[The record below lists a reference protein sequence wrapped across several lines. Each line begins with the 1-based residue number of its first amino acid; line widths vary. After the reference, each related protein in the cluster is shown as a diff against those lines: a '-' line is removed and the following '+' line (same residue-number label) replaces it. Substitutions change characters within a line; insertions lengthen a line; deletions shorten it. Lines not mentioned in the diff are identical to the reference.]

1 MADDNDKTIRLDSED
16 DDKTIRINSDG
27 GNENQEDDKTI
38 RMDDNGDK
46 TTRINNEIISAEG
59 DDKTTR
65 IDNDVISADADEEVD
80 DDKTVRYDND
90 VISAD
95 EGGVK
100 SSPGAIKQTPK
111 KDTKPKP
118 KEEKKEF
125 KGIEKFTL
133 NKGEYDNLKILSTES
148 GEASIYLVEKEGERF
163 VLKLYFHDIKPKLL
177 LLEKIKD
184 LNTEGIIRVYD
195 YGITYIGGEER
206 FYELMEFAEG
216 GTLDQYQPI
225 QDPKKIKSIIAK
237 TAEALNDLHKNGII
251 HKDIKPSNIFLR
263 KKNTDQ
269 YILGDFGISSLFDDE
284 MAKVITTQ
292 NRTETFAPPEI
303 YLSSRDHLVEITPSV
318 DWYALGI
325 SILFLWQGFDPFRD
339 ISIVQIPSAKM
350 KCKLDF
356 PENMPDDI
364 VTFVKG
370 CAVPIYE
377 ERWGYDEIKRWLNG
391 ENVLVNLQSAT
402 SLEYKPFVF
411 DPGRNL
417 SAETPEELAKLLQ
430 DEPEIGRKYL
440 YRGKITKWLE
450 ESNNTKLAVFIE
462 DIYEKEYPSNEDAGL
477 KAAIYLLDESLP
489 FRGLGNKIC
498 NTEEEFAKLFLD
510 NFDHYMEALS
520 SPDEDFYIYLR
531 ARRFHNKVKEYL
543 TIYEKYSKMYAL
555 YNIIYSMDPSAPFR
569 FTAKKPDGKWY
580 IITTEDAFEL
590 GEYFAKYPDYI
601 KDFFFYGYVQLWLER
616 REEVEGLSDKELER
630 ILELKNWSDSIMRE
644 YKDNKDVGIK
654 LASYVFYPE
663 QGFLSQDGE
672 TKLFTREEIGNEI
685 LGYGNHYIDELK
697 NKNSDIYLFL
707 KANIW
712 NDVIDYAEYCFNIEN
727 HLDKLG
733 PYNVDIAWLKVVYF
747 LGINIAY
754 TKDDDWFDNPDE
766 LLNASSSIRKK
777 LKEDVED
784 VDSILMAWLSVYHQE
799 SLETDKDKTEYAY
812 EEKLLE
818 LFHYIGKLNT
828 GADLTKKYEKAK
840 KAVPK
845 RIRKEKA
852 KDRRFT
858 ITKLLAIIL
867 PIISGAGLF
876 MYVMTEKPDYFNGQ
890 FWNVDF
896 NYYFIFALI
905 FTVLYAVTR
914 GFGEG
919 WDFSAGCLGAP
930 IIGTILAVVTFYA
943 MKFTVGNPYVFGG
956 LLAVILL
963 AGLYK
968 IFRAKYSD
976 KETRKE
982 IFNTDDKYALE
993 YEPLAFALDDEEEE
1007 FTSQKLQV
1015 LEQYS
1020 EARKF
1025 ARRDLLKWGFVPTA
1039 LFLGILA
1046 LFVTMDNSYNKYL
1059 SAFDGITDKITSFIP
1074 SFSGTP
1080 EMTGMWEG
1088 KFGNTNMLM
1097 DVVEQ
1102 NENILKANLSILYNN
1117 QQHFSIT
1124 GLIDSTG
1131 EGVTLNDN
1139 RGGTYTGKFDVNS
1152 MTIAGIHT
1160 ASGGKKTD
1168 FNLRIKKSEPVEEQ
1182 PVEEKG
1188 ETPKE
1193 TPAKKDAAP
1202 VNKIEEEPVIEE
1214 STSGT
1219 DAAKIAALQQS
1230 KAMEELDKQ
1239 LTEDEANA
1247 ESQPETQPE
1256 VKQQKEVTPPPPPQV
1271 EEKPVATEEPKEVK
1285 PTHPDAIKSITE
1297 SGYLASVVECR
1308 KITSTRMRITFRFTN
1323 LEDERSIT
1331 LPAGN
1336 ITIKDDRGNTYT
1348 PDIRILGNRQEDA
1361 KGGDLKERVGKGES
1375 VDAGLILNKVDGN
1388 ARNLREISMRMFT
1401 SGWNVFVWKDVKIK

>member
-1 MADDNDKTIRLDSED
+1 MAEDNDKTIRLDSDD
-16 DDKTIRINSDG
+16 DDKTIRINNDG
-27 GNENQEDDKTI
+27 SNENQDDDKTI
-38 RMDDNGDK
+38 RLDDNSDK
-46 TTRINNEIISAEG
+46 TTRINDDVISAEEE
-59 DDKTTR
+59 DKTTR
-65 IDNDVISADADEEVD
+65 FDSDVISADAPAGDD
-80 DDKTVRYDND
+80 DDKTVRYDSA

-95 EGGVK
+95 GGGVK
-100 SSPGAIKQTPK
+100 SSPGAIKQNPK
-111 KDTKPKP
+111 QDNKPKE

-133 NKGEYDNLKILSTES
+133 NNGDFENLKILSTES
-148 GEASIYLVEKEGERF
+148 GEAIIYLVQKDNQKF
-163 VLKLYFHDIKPKLL
+163 VLKLYFHNTKPKLL
-177 LLEKIKD
+177 LLEKIKEID
-184 LNTEGIIRVYD
+184 TTGVIKIFD
-195 YGITYIGGEER
+195 FGITYIGGEER
-206 FYELMEFAEG
+206 YFELMEFAEG
-216 GTLDQYQPI
+216 GTLDEYQPI
-225 QDPKKIKSIIAK
+225 QDLKKIKRIIEV
-237 TAEALNDLHKNGII
+237 TSDALNNLHKNGII

-263 KKNTDQ
+263 KKNSDE

-284 MAKVITTQ
+284 SSRVITTQ
-292 NRTETFAPPEI
+292 NRTETFAPPET
-303 YLSSRDHLVEITPSV
+303 YMSARDHLVEITPSV

-325 SILFLWQGFDPFRD
+325 SILFLWQGFDPFRN
-339 ISIVQIPSAKM
+339 IGRLQIPNAKM
-350 KCKLDF
+350 RCQIEF
-356 PENMPDDI
+356 PDNMPPEL

-370 CAVPIYE
+370 CSVPMYE
-377 ERWGYDEIKRWLNG
+377 DRWGYDEIKRWLNG
-391 ENVLVNLQSAT
+391 ENVPVNLQSAT
-402 SLEYKPFVF
+402 SLEYKPFIF

-462 DIYEKEYPSNEDAGL
+462 DIYEKEYPSNEEAGL

-489 FRGLGNKIC
+489 FRGLNNKIC
-498 NTEEEFAKLFLD
+498 QTEEEFAKLFLD

-543 TIYEKYSKMYAL
+543 TIYEKFSKMYAL

-663 QGFLSQDGE
+663 QGFLAQDGE
-672 TKLFTREEIGNEI
+672 TRLFSKEDVGNEI
-685 LGYGNHYIDELK
+685 LGNGNYYIEALQ
-697 NKNSDIYLFL
+697 NKNSDIQLFFR
-707 KANIW
+707 ANIW
-712 NDVIDYAEYCFNIEN
+712 NDVIDYTEYCFNFEN
-727 HLDKLG
+727 HNQKLG
-733 PYNVDIAWLKVVYF
+733 PYNEDVAWLKVVYF
-747 LGINIAY
+747 LGISIAY
-754 TKDDDWFDNPDE
+754 TKDEEWFDSPEE
-766 LLNASSSIRKK
+766 LLKASSSIRKK
-777 LKEDVED
+777 LKEDIEN
-784 VDSILMAWLSVYHQE
+784 VDSVLMAWLSVYHQE
-799 SLETDKDKTEYAY
+799 SLETDRDKTEYAY

-818 LFHYIGKLNT
+818 LFEYIGKLNT
-828 GADLTKKYEKAK
+828 GADITKKYEKAK

-845 RIRKEKA
+845 RIRKEKS
-852 KDRRFT
+852 KDRTFF

-876 MYVMTEKPDYFNGQ
+876 MYVMTEQPDYFNGQ

-896 NYYFIFALI
+896 NYYFFFALI

-930 IIGTILAVVTFYA
+930 IIGAILAVVTFYA
-943 MKFTVGNPYVFGG
+943 MKFTVGNLYVFGG
-956 LLAVILL
+956 LLAIILI

-968 IFRAKYSD
+968 IFTATYSD
-976 KETRKE
+976 RETRKE
-982 IFNTDDKYALE
+982 IYNTDDKYSLE
-993 YEPLAFALDDEEEE
+993 YEPLAFAMSGEDE

-1015 LEQYS
+1015 LDQYS

-1059 SAFDGITDKITSFIP
+1059 GALDGITNKITALIP

-1097 DVVEQ
+1097 DVTEQ
-1102 NENILKANLSILYNN
+1102 NENDLKANLSILYKN
-1117 QQHFSIT
+1117 QQHFSIA
-1124 GLIDSTG
+1124 GIIDSTG
-1131 EGVTLNDN
+1131 EGVTLRDN
-1139 RGGTYTGKFDVNS
+1139 RGGTYSGKLDVNS

-1160 ASGGKKTD
+1160 ASSGKKTD
-1168 FNLRIKKSEPVEEQ
+1168 FSIKIKQAEPVEEK
-1182 PVEEKG
+1182 PVEQ
-1188 ETPKE
+1188 PKE
-1193 TPAKKDAAP
+1193 TPKQTPVKKEAAP
-1202 VNKIEEEPVIEE
+1202 VNKVDEEPETKE

-1219 DAAKIAALQQS
+1219 DAAQIAALQQS
-1230 KAMEELDKQ
+1230 KAMEELDRQ
-1239 LTEDEANA
+1239 LKEDQSKA
-1247 ESQPETQPE
+1247 ETQPETQAE
-1256 VKQQKEVTPPPPPQV
+1256 IKQQKEVTPPPPPPV
-1271 EEKPVATEEPKEVK
+1271 EEKPVVKEEPKEVT

-1297 SGYLASVVECR
+1297 SGYLASVIECR
-1308 KITSTRMRITFRFTN
+1308 KITATRMRITFRFTN

-1331 LPAGN
+1331 MPKGN

-1348 PDIRILGNRQEDA
+1348 PDIRILGKNQADA
-1361 KGGDLKERVGKGES
+1361 KGGDLKTNVGKGES
-1375 VDAGLILNKVDGN
+1375 VEAGLIFNKIDGN
-1388 ARNLREISMRMFT
+1388 AGNLKEISMRMFA